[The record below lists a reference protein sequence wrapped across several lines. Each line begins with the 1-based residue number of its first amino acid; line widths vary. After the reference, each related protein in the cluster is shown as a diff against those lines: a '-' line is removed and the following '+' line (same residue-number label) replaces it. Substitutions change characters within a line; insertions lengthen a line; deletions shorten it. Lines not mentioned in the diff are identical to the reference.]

1 MFNHVIATVM
11 GRKIATCTN
20 LFVRFLE
27 ETVLFPAEPSKY
39 FYHGGSKLIDEL
51 FKSNMVESYLPG
63 HSTLDLNVLKNILN
77 NLHPAE
83 LDNIGKTMIINFL
96 GIPILLHE
104 NGYAKTYILDRKKQS

>member
-1 MFNHVIATVM
+1 M
-11 GRKIATCTN
+11 GRKIATYTN

-27 ETVLFPAEPSKY
+27 ETVLFPEEPSKY

-51 FKSNMVESYLPG
+51 FKSSMVESYLPG

>member
-11 GRKIATCTN
+11 GRKIATYTN
-20 LFVRFLE
+20 IFVRFLE

-63 HSTLDLNVLKNILN
+63 HSTLDLNVFKNVLN

-83 LDNIGKTMIINFL
+83 LDNDGKRTI
-96 GIPILLHE
+96 
-104 NGYAKTYILDRKKQS
+104 